1 MNSCS
6 LTDLTIDFLVG
17 IKAETD
23 KAFTVSESPA
33 WEASTMPR
41 K

>member
-6 LTDLTIDFLVG
+6 LTDLTIDFPVG
-17 IKAETD
+17 IKAETY
-23 KAFTVSESPA
+23 KALTVSESPT